1 MNADTLSK
9 QLETSTLPTIPLS
22 ELPEK
27 TKDFI
32 LAYSATGKTVQQSIR
47 EILTRA
53 AHAQLEG
60 RGE

>member
-1 MNADTLSK
+1 MNAETLQDPLLK
-9 QLETSTLPTIPLS
+9 GTLPTIPLS
-22 ELPEK
+22 ALPEK
-27 TKDFI
+27 TKDYI
-32 LAYSATGKTVQQSIR
+32 IAYSATGLTIQDSIR

>member
-9 QLETSTLPTIPLS
+9 QLETSTLPIIPLS

-32 LAYSATGKTVQQSIR
+32 LAYSGTGKTVQQSIR
-47 EILTRA
+47 EILTTA
-53 AHAQLEG
+53 AKAQLEG
-60 RGE
+60 GDA